1 MTTTDPRTHS
11 PNPDPRR
18 RVLVLGSTGLMGRE
32 VLAALLRAGA
42 TPRVLVRDPARLA
55 TTDGVDVRVGDL
67 RDEASLR
74 SALDG
79 VAAVFHIS
87 PHEADEVELTR
98 GVVTLCEELGV
109 RIVFAG
115 VHVVAR
121 TALSGWV
128 QRRLYGRLFPRYRGK
143 FALAR
148 LVERS
153 HTDPVLLVPSTFM
166 QNDEVFAEGIREGVY
181 AHPASPKGLNR
192 FDLRDLGEVAAGI
205 LLDADFPSGS
215 YGLVGP
221 RELTGPEFAEAWA
234 QALDR
239 PVRYAGDDD
248 CALDAAL
255 RRNLSGHRLADW
267 SASMR
272 LLRGFPVKATR
283 RELEETTRLLGR
295 APTDYETYVR
305 DTVAGWAVPGC
316 GSVEGMPVAGV

>member
-18 RVLVLGSTGLMGRE
+18 RVLVLRSTGLMGRE
-32 VLAALLRAGA
+32 VLAAL
-42 TPRVLVRDPARLA
+42 PRRRHPARPRPRPARLA
-55 TTDGVDVRVGDL
+55 MTDGVDVRVSDL

-87 PHEADEVELTR
+87 SHQADEVELTR

-109 RIVFAG
+109 RIVFAWGPRRGPHRPVG
-115 VHVVAR
+115 V
-121 TALSGWV
+121 G
-128 QRRLYGRLFPRYRGK
+128 QRRLDGRRFLGYDWK
-143 FALAR
+143 FAAAR

-153 HTDPVLLVPSTFM
+153 HTDPVLLVPGMFM
-166 QNDEVFAEGIREGVY
+166 QNDEVFAEGIREGVN
-181 AHPASPKGLNR
+181 AHPASPKGLDR

-221 RELTGPEFAEAWA
+221 RELTGPEFAQDWA

-255 RRNLSGHRLADW
+255 RRNLSGHLLADW

-272 LLRGFPVKATR
+272 LLRGFPVKASR

-295 APTDYETYVR
+295 APTRQRER
-305 DTVAGWAVPGC
+305 REGQSLGIPRC
-316 GSVEGMPVAGV
+316 GSVGRMPVAGV